1 MYCMLY
7 MVSEQKQAAYVAG
20 IMLLL
25 DSEVIFQE
33 ETSYFW
39 VNRAKELK
47 HWGVSTASYM
57 CCPRGLS

>member
-47 HWGVSTASYM
+47 H
-57 CCPRGLS
+57 